1 MPKKGGKKGKGKAK
15 VLDWGEIVREQYV
28 TIEVRHDRTVLRCLH
43 CCVILRKQLHPC
55 VTPLADAKRE
65 VALHVLQ
72 AHDGRLRAGASLAA
86 CSQPALPPPHARLA
100 AARMSAEQRDPRGC
114 RWTRC
119 AACSWSSTGWAAA
132 RA

>member
-28 TIEVRHDRTVLRCLH
+28 TIEVRHDHAALLCY
-43 CCVILRKQLHPC
+43 CVILRKQLHPC
-55 VTPLADAKRE
+55 MAPLADAKCE
-65 VALHVLQ
+65 VALDVLQ